1 MITKKEIA
9 IKLAEKSDITK
20 TEAETHIANLL
31 EVLTEELKTEDK
43 IQFTGFGAFLAENK
57 PATKGRNPKTGVEIT
72 IPERRSVRFKA
83 GELLKK
89 GINS

>member
-1 MITKKEIA
+1 MITKKEIV
-9 IKLAEKSDITK
+9 IKLAKKSDITK

-57 PATKGRNPKTGVEIT
+57 P
-72 IPERRSVRFKA
+72 
-83 GELLKK
+83 K
-89 GINS
+89 GIDKTIAIKVPRKAISIVSNIA